1 MKKYISILFMLAAAM
16 SMNAQQN
23 VSFRSGKLV
32 SPQVNADNTVTFR
45 IQAPKAKKVKV
56 IADWE
61 ANKGTGIMKKDKE
74 GVWTYTTPKL
84 PSEMYT
90 YRFDVDG
97 VTSIDPTNPFTRRDV
112 GNVFSIFYVGNG
124 CADDYQVH
132 DVAHGQ
138 VRTVWYHSNSANTDR
153 RMNIY
158 LPPTYG
164 KTDEKFPVFYLLHGS
179 GGDENAWLELGNI
192 ARIMDNLIAEKKCKP
207 MIVVMPNGNIAK
219 QAAAG
224 ETFENQNYKPVM
236 TNFLPHFK
244 DGTFETAF
252 PEIVDYVDAT
262 FNTKADKA
270 HRAIAGLSM
279 GGLHSV
285 MISANY
291 PDLFDY
297 VGLFSAGVNFKD
309 VDMEAFP
316 AYANLDT
323 KLATQ
328 AKKGVKLYWIAI
340 GKEDQHMNNN
350 KLLME
355 RMDKDGL
362 KYTYHESSRGHIW
375 SNWRQY
381 TLQFIPQLFK

>member
-32 SPQVNADNTVTFR
+32 SPQVNEDNTVTFR

-192 ARIMDNLIAEKKCKP
+192 ARIMDHLTE
-207 MIVVMPNGNIAK
+207 
-219 QAAAG
+219 
-224 ETFENQNYKPVM
+224 
-236 TNFLPHFK
+236 
-244 DGTFETAF
+244 
-252 PEIVDYVDAT
+252 
-262 FNTKADKA
+262 
-270 HRAIAGLSM
+270 
-279 GGLHSV
+279 
-285 MISANY
+285 
-291 PDLFDY
+291 
-297 VGLFSAGVNFKD
+297 
-309 VDMEAFP
+309 
-316 AYANLDT
+316 DT
-323 KLATQ
+323 
-328 AKKGVKLYWIAI
+328 
-340 GKEDQHMNNN
+340 E
-350 KLLME
+350 
-355 RMDKDGL
+355 
-362 KYTYHESSRGHIW
+362 
-375 SNWRQY
+375 
-381 TLQFIPQLFK
+381 